1 MCILRINIKESTMLI
16 LGIESSCDETGLALY
31 SEDEGLIAHMVNS
44 QVELFTEYGGV
55 IPEIAARDHSVKI
68 INILKT
74 LLKKA
79 DKNLH
84 DINLVAYTAGPG
96 LIGSLMVGE
105 TVAKT
110 ISNILDIELLPINHL
125 EGHILA
131 PGLEDDNLQTPYL
144 CLLVSGGHTQIIK
157 CSEYGNYRIL
167 GETIDDACGE
177 AFDKV
182 GKLLNLEYPGGPK
195 VSKLAEGGDPT
206 RFNFPRAL
214 MKDRNLNFSFSG
226 LKTAVLYALDDLEE
240 KDYPDVAASFQEAVI
255 DVLIKKLTCAIEETG
270 IKKLVCSGGVAANR
284 LLRERLTA
292 MGKTSEL
299 EVSYPKMEF
308 CTDNAAMIAY
318 AGFIRKK
325 YNLKEY
331 PTKYARPRWPL
342 GELYD

>member
-31 SEDEGLIAHMVNS
+31 SDEHGLIAHLVNS
-44 QVELFTEYGGV
+44 QIDLFTEYGGV
-55 IPEIAARDHSVKI
+55 IPEIAARDHSTKI
-68 INILKT
+68 IGILSK
-74 LLKKA
+74 LLKQT
-79 DKNLH
+79 NYTLE
-84 DINLVAYTAGPG
+84 DISLIAYTAGPG
-96 LIGSLMVGE
+96 LIGSLMIGE

-110 ISNILDIELLPINHL
+110 ISNVLDIELMPINHL

-131 PGLEDDNLQTPYL
+131 PGLEDDGLKPPYL

-157 CSEYGNYRIL
+157 CDNYGEYEII

-195 VSKLAEGGDPT
+195 VSKLAEKGDNK
-206 RFNFPRAL
+206 RFSFPRAM
-214 MKDRNLNFSFSG
+214 MKDKNLNFSFSG
-226 LKTAVLYALDDLEE
+226 LKTAVLYALEDLSTE
-240 KDYPDVAASFQEAVI
+240 DHADVAASFQEAVI
-255 DVLIKKLTCAIEETG
+255 DALTTKLTWAVEKTK
-270 IKKLVCSGGVAANR
+270 IKKLVCSGGVASNKI
-284 LLRERLTA
+284 LRERLKQMA
-292 MGKTSEL
+292 VNNNLK
-299 EVSYPKMEF
+299 VSYPRMEF

-325 YNLKEY
+325 FQLQEY
-331 PTKYARPRWPL
+331 TTNFARPRWPL